1 MADKKVTVTIEAVD
15 KASQVIGNISKQLEN
30 LSSVGGKGGKGLL
43 STAGAVT
50 TLAKG
55 FQFLDKHTRKGGGLK
70 AYGNALSEIGSIASG
85 VGKATLAFGQGFLGV
100 TEDVSGA
107 DLSLQGLI
115 KTGLNYDQTLERIK
129 IKSKKAGETAQ
140 KHDSDMQK
148 LDKTM
153 KTLTTDTIYSMDQV
167 AGAAEL
173 MAQNG
178 RSATEIMQQLPD
190 VLTLATAGNLELS
203 RAGEIVAGTMN
214 MFSKQG
220 ITSSDVAN
228 MLGTAANNSGASV
241 ESLAKTLEN
250 CGPQAANMNIPFH
263 EVIGTISLLGDTMI
277 KGGKAGTTL
286 KNFFQRMNNPPK
298 AAAKAIKEFGL
309 ESAQAEIQN
318 GHLGKGLIEMQR
330 RFNELEKSGKKS
342 TTEINAALKDLGGS
356 YGEAGLGALMQID
369 PAEIMARFDAIKN
382 GVVDVDSLM
391 NTSQGQMM
399 KFAANVQLLGYNI
412 AKSFE
417 GGFTSAMNVLNK
429 FMAKLNT
436 GEGLASALS
445 YLEKESAKL
454 PQILSNAIGN
464 AINAINNFVNGG
476 SLDSIF
482 QIGTNIITG
491 ICNGII
497 NNADKINEAVSGFIG
512 KFADFIS
519 TNAPQ
524 IADAARV
531 LLDAIRD
538 GIANNSDKIDEAARA
553 VMELLNTSL
562 SGQQN
567 IILEAGRTIAVPLA
581 EGFALG
587 VGESFINIGGEVF
600 AGIVTG
606 VGTIMQDV
614 FEVGASLATK
624 MWEGF
629 LEFCE
634 GQGGLLPEVSA
645 AIGRAWDWIKAHDS
659 GNTTSKAEDSGHEA
673 GRKHGEGTK
682 KGIDESKGPVQQSA
696 TDLANGAATAIETR
710 LNNMNVEG
718 LKALETEFKNLQTT
732 IGTVA
737 SGIAT
742 NFSTI
747 AQAART
753 HFVSVALIIQNQM
766 TNITKAIGDGMKG
779 ARNNFT
785 TQFISMRKVAGT
797 QSTLIRTEIVGKFMS
812 ISRVI
817 TTQMSEAR
825 SALTSQFI
833 SMRKVAATQMYEIL
847 RTVND
852 YMGKIAT
859 ACNKT
864 MTLKVNI
871 NKTETT
877 TKKVVVEGGGKT
889 GMMSI
894 AVPQTSSFTA
904 SGTRGA
910 SNSIGLGSLAQVL
923 SGYGKDQTISISVPV
938 VLEGREIAKAS
949 AIYTR
954 EELSRL
960 EKRNNRKRGE

>member
-15 KASQVIGNISKQLEN
+15 KASQVIEQISKQLEN
-30 LSSVGGKGGKGLL
+30 LAGASKGGF
-43 STAGAVT
+43 SSIAGIGKS
-50 TLAKG
+50 LFKG
-55 FQFLDKHTRKGGGLK
+55 FQQIDKMTRKGGGLK
-70 AYGNALSEIGSIASG
+70 AYGNALSEIGSIAGG
-85 VGKATLAFGQGFLGV
+85 VGEATLAFGQGFLSV
-100 TEDVSGA
+100 AEDVSGA

-129 IKSKKAGETAQ
+129 IKSKKAGETTQ

-148 LDKTM
+148 LDTTM
-153 KTLTTDTIYSMDQV
+153 KQLTTDTIYSMDQV

-178 RSATEIMQQLPD
+178 RSATEIIQELPN
-190 VLTLATAGNLELS
+190 VLTLATAGNLDLA

-214 MFSKQG
+214 MFKRQG
-220 ITSSDVAN
+220 ISSADVAN
-228 MLGTAANNSGASV
+228 MLGTAANSSGADV
-241 ESLAKTLEN
+241 NSLAKTLEN

-286 KNFFQRMNNPPK
+286 KNLFQRMNNPPK

-318 GHLGKGLIEMQR
+318 GHLGKGLIEMQK
-330 RFNELEKSGKKS
+330 RFNELEKTGKKS
-342 TTEINAALKDLGGS
+342 RDEINGALKDLGGG
-356 YGEAGLGALMQID
+356 YGEAGLGALMAID
-369 PAEIMARFDAIKN
+369 PAKILARFKAIEE

-391 NTSQGQMM
+391 NTSQGKMM
-399 KFAANVQLLGYNI
+399 IFAANVQLLAYNI

-417 GGFTSAMNVLNK
+417 GGFTTAMNVLNK

-436 GEGLASALS
+436 GEGLQSALS

-464 AINAINNFVNGG
+464 AINSINNFVNGG

-497 NNADKINEAVSGFIG
+497 NNADKINEAVTGFIG

-524 IADAARV
+524 ITEAAGV
-531 LLDAIRD
+531 LLDAIKN
-538 GIANNSDKIDEAARA
+538 GIANNSDKIDAAARS
-553 VMELLNTSL
+553 VMDLLNTSL
-562 SGQQN
+562 NGQQS
-567 IILEAGRTIAVPLA
+567 IILEAAKALA
-581 EGFALG
+581 IPFG
-587 VGESFINIGGEVF
+587 
-600 AGIVTG
+600 
-606 VGTIMQDV
+606 
-614 FEVGASLATK
+614 
-624 MWEGF
+624 EGF
-629 LEFCE
+629 LEGAAQSFMNIG
-634 GQGGLLPEVSA
+634 GQITEFIVTGLADVGTALYDFGFNLVGEMWKGFTDWNSQHAPSTVIDSIKNAWNKAWGGTQT
-645 AIGRAWDWIKAHDS
+645 
-659 GNTTSKAEDSGHEA
+659 NTGEAGSKTGQTYTSKTGEAITNTSG
-673 GRKHGEGTK
+673 
-682 KGIDESKGPVQQSA
+682 VVNQSA
-696 TDLANGAATAIETR
+696 NEMANGAATAIENR

-718 LKALETEFKNLQTT
+718 LKALETEFTNLQTT

-753 HFVSVALIIQNQM
+753 HFVSVALIVQNQM
-766 TNITKAIGDGMKG
+766 ASAKKAIEDGITG
-779 ARNNFT
+779 ARTTFT
-785 TQFISMRKVAGT
+785 SQFISMRHVAET
-797 QSTLIRTEIVGKFMS
+797 QATLIRQTIVSKFMS
-812 ISRVI
+812 IGKVI
-817 TTQMSEAR
+817 ATQISAAR
-825 SALTSQFI
+825 STLTSQFI
-833 SMRKVAATQMYEIL
+833 SMRHVAETQMAEIL
-847 RTVND
+847 RIVNG
-852 YMGKIAT
+852 YMDQIAS

-864 MTLKVNI
+864 LTLKVNI
-871 NKTETT
+871 NKTETI
-877 TKKVVVEGGGKT
+877 TKKVVEEKAGLNLA
-889 GMMSI
+889 I
-894 AVPQTSSFTA
+894 PQTSSLS
-904 SGTRGA
+904 SGMMRGA
-910 SNSIGLGSLAQVL
+910 GTSIGLGTLVGGMAAANSER
-923 SGYGKDQTISISVPV
+923 TISLSIPV
-938 VLEGREIAKAS
+938 ILEGREIAKAS

-954 EELSRL
+954 EELARL

>member
-15 KASQVIGNISKQLEN
+15 KASQVIAEVSKQLES
-30 LSSVGGKGGKGLL
+30 LSGIGKGGGFKNLATLG
-43 STAGAVT
+43 GALKT
-50 TLAKG
+50 
-55 FQFLDKHTRKGGGLK
+55 FQKIDKITRKGGGLT
-70 AYGNALSEIGSIASG
+70 AYKNALSEVGVIAGTIFNGTLSLGSS
-85 VGKATLAFGQGFLGV
+85 FLELTGEV
-100 TEDVSGA
+100 ANA
-107 DLSLQGLI
+107 DLSLQGII

-129 IKSKKAGETAQ
+129 IKASATGGEM
-140 KHDSDMQK
+140 SK
-148 LDKTM
+148 LDKVMREQAAGTV
-153 KTLTTDTIYSMDQV
+153 YSMDEV

-178 RSATEIMQQLPD
+178 RNATEIMQQLPD
-190 VLTLATAGNLELS
+190 VLTLAIAGNLDLARS
-203 RAGEIVAGTMN
+203 GEIVAGTMN

-228 MLGTAANNSGASV
+228 MLGTAANSSGASV
-241 ESLAKTLEN
+241 ENLAKTLEN

-298 AAAKAIKEFGL
+298 AAAAAIKEFGL

-318 GHLGKGLIEMQR
+318 GHLGKGLIEMQS
-330 RFNELEKSGKKS
+330 RFKELEKTGKKS

-369 PAEIMARFDAIKN
+369 PAEIMARFEAIKN

-391 NTSQGQMM
+391 NTAEGQMM
-399 KFAANVQLLGYNI
+399 KFAANVQLVGYNI
-412 AKSFE
+412 QKSFE
-417 GGFTSAMNVLNK
+417 TAFLGAMKVLNN
-429 FMAKLNT
+429 FMSKLNR
-436 GEGLASALS
+436 GEGLTSALS
-445 YLEKESAKL
+445 YLEQESAKL
-454 PQILSNAIGN
+454 PKIINDAMTGV
-464 AINAINNFVNGG
+464 INAINNFVNGG

-497 NNADKINEAVSGFIG
+497 NNAGKINEAVTGFIG

-524 IADAARV
+524 IAEAAGV
-531 LLDAIRD
+531 LLDAIRN
-538 GIANNSDKIDEAARA
+538 GISENSDKIDEAARA

-732 IGTVA
+732 TGTVA

-742 NFSTI
+742 NFTNI
-747 AQAART
+747 ANAART
-753 HFVSVALIIQNQM
+753 HFLAV
-766 TNITKAIGDGMKG
+766 TNITRSQFVNMSQIVRNQCQN
-779 ARNNFT
+779 ARNALT
-785 TQFISMRKVAGT
+785 SSFISMAAVART
-797 QSTLIRTEIVGKFMS
+797 QMVNVSNVIRNQASSWSNVIRNQASNARNALTRSFMS
-812 ISRVI
+812 MAAVAR
-817 TTQMSEAR
+817 TQMAR
-825 SALTSQFI
+825 VLSVVQSYMSQISA
-833 SMRKVAATQMYEIL
+833 
-847 RTVND
+847 
-852 YMGKIAT
+852 

-864 MTLKVNI
+864 LNLKVNI
-871 NKTETT
+871 SKTETT

-889 GMMSI
+889 GMMNI

-910 SNSIGLGSLAQVL
+910 SNSIGLGSLAQAL